1 MKDNFFKTFGEIDE
15 KYINEAANTCCEES
29 FAEEIKSTG
38 LRKRIY
44 TLVIKYAACAAV
56 IGAAVFAVSSA
67 AGFGKDDLTP
77 NSTGVSDYDTE
88 ISSAQTE
95 AVIQDE
101 AEVTTADFVIYTRC
115 ASPDDEIREKAR
127 EDWYSRDLTS
137 PTDSELPE
145 YYDTKFG
152 VWSSMFIPA
161 PLGSEVRA
169 ISYGEV
175 VFLGRND
182 TFSDDGIE
190 KNIVMIKQNDY
201 FYTTYIGINPET
213 SLQVG
218 DNVEAGQT
226 VGYADL
232 NYDDVGCGFALDM
245 REWNFITMNP
255 AFIAYESEARVK
267 AREDWNNRT
276 LTEPTDSELPEY
288 YSTQFGGNSSMFI
301 PAPEGSEVKTISD
314 GEIVFM
320 GYREADDEH
329 AISGNYV
336 LVKHNDYVYT
346 GYCGIDPE
354 SSLQAGD
361 TVEAGQVIGYA
372 DFDFDMQGYGFI
384 LEIRESNFINLD
396 LTEMNSEDLNGI
408 EANGEAPAEFHNN

>member
-15 KYINEAANTCCEES
+15 KYINEAANACCEES

-44 TLVIKYAACAAV
+44 TVVIKYTACAAV

-67 AGFGKDDLTP
+67 AEFGKDDLTP
-77 NSTGVSDYDTE
+77 NSTGVSDHDTE
-88 ISSAQTE
+88 IFSAQTE

-127 EDWYSRDLTS
+127 EDW
-137 PTDSELPE
+137 
-145 YYDTKFG
+145 
-152 VWSSMFIPA
+152 
-161 PLGSEVRA
+161 
-169 ISYGEV
+169 
-175 VFLGRND
+175 
-182 TFSDDGIE
+182 
-190 KNIVMIKQNDY
+190 
-201 FYTTYIGINPET
+201 
-213 SLQVG
+213 
-218 DNVEAGQT
+218 
-226 VGYADL
+226 
-232 NYDDVGCGFALDM
+232 
-245 REWNFITMNP
+245 
-255 AFIAYESEARVK
+255 
-267 AREDWNNRT
+267 NNRT

-288 YSTQFGGNSSMFI
+288 YNNQFGGNSSMFI
-301 PAPEGSEVKTISD
+301 PAPEGSEVKAISD
-314 GEIVFM
+314 GEIVFV
-320 GYREADDEH
+320 GYLEADDEH
-329 AISGNYV
+329 AINGNHV

-354 SSLQAGD
+354 PSLQAGD

-384 LEIRESNFINLD
+384 LEIRESNCINLD

-408 EANGEAPAEFHNN
+408 EANGETPVEFHNN